1 MSSSALPDLSSP
13 HSFLPNNFAHI
24 EIISDVSKRRPHNE
38 LILKTCWAE
47 NLDEIREA
55 QRLRYNVFVNEMG
68 ASIPMVIPGHDI
80 DIYDDYCEHLLVKN
94 PKEDQIVGTYRLLT
108 PAQSRLVGK
117 LYSDNEFDLS
127 RLNHLRPHMVE
138 LGRSCVHSD
147 FRTGSVMLALWGGLV
162 NFMQQNHLEYM
173 VGCASIPMN
182 IQNGSIGPMQAHS
195 AAASIWQKLR
205 SSQCM
210 ASPELQVTPHLPL
223 PVEQSE
229 YQPDAEPPALI
240 KGYLRLGAKI
250 LGAPAWDPEFN
261 TADLPL
267 LMNISDLPYRY
278 RKHFMG

>member
-13 HSFLPNNFAHI
+13 YSFLSNNFVHP
-24 EIISDVSKRRPHNE
+24 EIISDVSIQRPHNE
-38 LILKTCWAE
+38 LILKTCWAG
-47 NLDEIREA
+47 NLDEVREA
-55 QRLRYNVFVNEMG
+55 QRLRYDVFVNEMG

-94 PKEDQIVGTYRLLT
+94 LEEDQIVGTYRLLT
-108 PAQSRLVGK
+108 PAQSSLVGK

-138 LGRSCVHSD
+138 LGRSCVHPD
-147 FRTGSVMLALWGGLV
+147 FRTGSVILALWGGLV
-162 NFMQQNHLEYM
+162 DFMQQNHLEYM
-173 VGCASIPMN
+173 IGCASIPMN
-182 IQNGSIGPMQAHS
+182 IQNGSIEPMQAHS
-195 AAASIWQKLR
+195 AAASIWQKLS
-205 SSQCM
+205 SSQYM
-210 ASPELQVTPHLPL
+210 ASPELQVTPRLPL
-223 PVEQSE
+223 PLELSE
-229 YQPDAEPPALI
+229 YQSDAEPPALI

>member
-1 MSSSALPDLSSP
+1 MNSSALPALSPSHP
-13 HSFLPNNFAHI
+13 FLPNNFVQP
-24 EIISDVSKRRPHNE
+24 EIAPDSSKQRPCNK

-47 NLDEIREA
+47 NLDEVREA
-55 QRLRYNVFVNEMG
+55 QRLRYDVFVNEMG
-68 ASIPMVIPGHDI
+68 ATIPMVIAGHDI
-80 DIYDDYCEHLLVKN
+80 DIFDNYCEHLLVKN
-94 PKEDQIVGTYRLLT
+94 LEEDQIVGTYRLLT
-108 PAQSRLVGK
+108 PAQSKLVGK
-117 LYSDNEFDLS
+117 LYSDNEFDLT
-127 RLNHLRPHMVE
+127 RLHHLRPHMVE
-138 LGRSCVHSD
+138 LGRSCVHPD

-182 IQNGSIGPMQAHS
+182 IQNGSMGPMQAHGT
-195 AAASIWQKLR
+195 AASIWQKLR
-205 SSQCM
+205 SSQFM

-267 LMNISDLPYRY
+267 LMNISELPYRY
-278 RKHFMG
+278 RKHFTG